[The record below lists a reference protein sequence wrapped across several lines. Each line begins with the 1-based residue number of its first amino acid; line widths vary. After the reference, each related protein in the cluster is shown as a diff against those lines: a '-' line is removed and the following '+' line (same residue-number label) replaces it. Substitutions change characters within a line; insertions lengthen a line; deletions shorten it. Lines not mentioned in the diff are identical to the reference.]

1 LLISFAYQRLFWYI
15 QLENFPA
22 LSVNFLMAQPANITE
37 ILQNWGKGDRD
48 SIDRLIPLVYAEL
61 HRLAHRALV
70 KNSGDDN
77 VQTTA
82 LVHEAY
88 LRLIDVKQIN
98 WQNRVHF
105 FAVSANLMRNILVD
119 FARARVSQKRG
130 GELTR
135 VELDEALDFSAD
147 RSSDL
152 VALDEVLK
160 ELAKLSERQS
170 RVVELKF
177 FGGLQE
183 NEIAEVL
190 KISPATVRRDWK
202 VARAWLYRELARQ

>member
-1 LLISFAYQRLFWYI
+1 
-15 QLENFPA
+15 
-22 LSVNFLMAQPANITE
+22 MAQIPNITQF
-37 ILQNWGKGDRD
+37 LQQWSAGDEQSLD
-48 SIDRLIPLVYAEL
+48 ALIPLVYEEL
-61 HRLAHRALV
+61 RRLAHRTLAR
-70 KNSGDDN
+70 NSGDDA

-88 LRLIDVKQIN
+88 MRLVNVKEVD

-119 FARARVSQKRG
+119 FARNRLSQKRG
-130 GELTR
+130 GALTH
-135 VELDEALDFSAD
+135 VELDDALNFSPSKSD
-147 RSSDL
+147 DL
-152 VALDEVLK
+152 VALDDVLK

-177 FGGLQE
+177 FGGLTE
-183 NEIAEVL
+183 DEIAEVL

-202 VARAWLYRELARQ
+202 VARAWLYRELDRTQ